1 MKANTFFFALCM
13 AILLAAPSAYSQSR
27 ATSPAAEETG
37 RDSLGFRRDKVTKET
52 IGERHNSPSTP
63 TTKQA
68 MEDFTEIQ
76 KINRNILTASKEAPL
91 AFEKIAEDAKQIS
104 NRASRLKASLSLP
117 SPPKQPDK
125 AEIALASSTEDL
137 MSQIKELD
145 ANVKA
150 FVTNPMFRSVRQA
163 DKDVSTE
170 ASDASLRLHQVIELS
185 RVLQRSA
192 DKLRR
197 EAGPK

>member
-27 ATSPAAEETG
+27 ASSPAAEETG

-52 IGERHNSPSTP
+52 VGERRERASAP

-68 MEDFTEIQ
+68 MEDFSEIQ
-76 KINRNILTASKEAPL
+76 KINRNIVTASKETPL
-91 AFEKIAEDAKQIS
+91 SLEKIAEDAKQMS
-104 NRASRLKASLSLP
+104 ARASRLKTSLALP
-117 SPPKQPDK
+117 SPPKQSNK
-125 AEIALASSTEDL
+125 TELAPAGSTEDL
-137 MSQIKELD
+137 MGQIKELD
-145 ANVKA
+145 ENVKA
-150 FVTNPMFRSVRQA
+150 FVTNPVFRSVRQA
-163 DKDVSTE
+163 DKD
-170 ASDASLRLHQVIELS
+170 ASNDANDASLRLHQVIELS

-197 EAGPK
+197 EAGQK